1 MPNKRNLTSVASLTS
16 KLAKAKAIVFADY
29 CGLSVNN
36 QRLLR
41 RQITAVG
48 GELIVAK
55 NTLLKIVF
63 KDLKYPLESLI
74 DTFTGPT
81 VVLFAYEDEIAPIKA
96 LAEFSQA
103 HELPIVKAGFLTK
116 EPLTKAQVEIL
127 AKLPTRLELIAKTI
141 GSLKSPISGI
151 VQVLVGNIKKL
162 VYTLSAVAKAKADK
176 GGEI

>member
-1 MPNKRNLTSVASLTS
+1 MPNKRNLASVSNLTAKLQKS
-16 KLAKAKAIVFADY
+16 KSVVFADY
-29 CGLSVNN
+29 RGLSVNN

-103 HELPIVKAGFLTK
+103 HELPCC
-116 EPLTKAQVEIL
+116 
-127 AKLPTRLELIAKTI
+127 
-141 GSLKSPISGI
+141 
-151 VQVLVGNIKKL
+151 
-162 VYTLSAVAKAKADK
+162 
-176 GGEI
+176 